1 MTDTQPFEEFR
12 RERITDAL
20 GRQCAKSM
28 RNFKAQLSKR
38 QAEAWRPGAWTCSD
52 LMVLLGDR
60 CYNDARCAARNA
72 LNNFL
77 GREA

>member
-1 MTDTQPFEEFR
+1 VTDNLR
-12 RERITDAL
+12 REAITEAL

-28 RNFKAQLSKR
+28 RNFKAQISKR

-72 LNNFL
+72 LNNYL